1 MPTSA
6 RDGHHLA
13 LCDRQG
19 VAARFQIEVDP
30 EFGERRLGGLAHG
43 AIADQLGSTAQQRVE
58 SDVLG
63 HGHFGKPRQVLPD
76 TVADS
81 MDGGGLLVG
90 PGAPSLE
97 GAIDL
102 GVIRQAMREEKKLRI
117 AYSDAGGEATERV
130 IWPVALWF
138 SETVR
143 VLAAWCELR
152 GDFRHFRIDRIG
164 GIEALAERLPRR
176 RRALMREWRRLE
188 CLAEGER
195 G

>member
-1 MPTSA
+1 M
-6 RDGHHLA
+6 
-13 LCDRQG
+13 
-19 VAARFQIEVDP
+19 
-30 EFGERRLGGLAHG
+30 
-43 AIADQLGSTAQQRVE
+43 
-58 SDVLG
+58 
-63 HGHFGKPRQVLPD
+63 
-76 TVADS
+76 
-81 MDGGGLLVG
+81 G

-152 GDFRHFRIDRIG
+152 GDFRHFRIDRKG